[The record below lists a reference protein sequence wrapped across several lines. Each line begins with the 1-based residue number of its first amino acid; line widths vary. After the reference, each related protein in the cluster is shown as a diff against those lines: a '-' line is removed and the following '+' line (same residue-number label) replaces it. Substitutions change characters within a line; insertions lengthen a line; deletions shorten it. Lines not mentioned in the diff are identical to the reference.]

1 MAEICDLQQ
10 MEYTVKITPGSANY
24 VYHTAMKRFQIFLPE
39 PLMKR
44 LEKIAQYRDYSVAEI
59 IRSMLE
65 KQTAIEEEKDK
76 SCG

>member
-1 MAEICDLQQ
+1 
-10 MEYTVKITPGSANY
+10 MEYTAKINPGSAKY
-24 VYHTAMKRFQIFLPE
+24 VYHTSMKRFQIHLPE